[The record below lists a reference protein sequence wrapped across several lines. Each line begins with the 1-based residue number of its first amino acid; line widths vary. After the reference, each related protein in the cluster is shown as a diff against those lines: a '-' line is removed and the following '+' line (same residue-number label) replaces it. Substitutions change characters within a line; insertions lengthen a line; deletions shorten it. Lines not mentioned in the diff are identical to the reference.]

1 MTEQRSGGG
10 ARSIRQRGDRPS
22 ENGLA
27 DQARGRGSSG
37 SALRLRQGGVG
48 DRGPARARLRAP
60 APAPELFT
68 FGQTPLRQKSLRPPP
83 LTTTTLPLS
92 PSSFHHVA
100 ELHYK
105 TGSRGLERGPLP
117 FPYPAPEP
125 AALAAVNSQMRGSPA
140 AGYCPLLEI
149 PLEIAPQRW

>member
-22 ENGLA
+22 ENELA
-27 DQARGRGSSG
+27 DQAGGRGGSG

-48 DRGPARARLRAP
+48 VRGPARARLRAP
-60 APAPELFT
+60 APELFA

-92 PSSFHHVA
+92 SGSFHHVA
-100 ELHYK
+100 EPPYK

-117 FPYPAPEP
+117 FPCPAPEP
-125 AALAAVNSQMRGSPA
+125 AAPAAVNSQM
-140 AGYCPLLEI
+140 
-149 PLEIAPQRW
+149 